1 MKKKYVIP
9 TAKVVN
15 VGADSL
21 LASVSTIDEVGGE
34 QLGKKYQIDESSDD
48 ETSQDYKLWGDNW
61 K

>member
-21 LASVSTIDEVGGE
+21 LASVSTFDEVGGE

-48 ETSQDYKLWGDNW
+48 ETSQDYKL
-61 K
+61 

>member
-21 LASVSTIDEVGGE
+21 LASVSTFDEVGAE

>member
-21 LASVSTIDEVGGE
+21 LAAISKNETLGGE

-48 ETSQDYKLWGDNW
+48 DTSQDYKLWGDNW

>member
-21 LASVSTIDEVGGE
+21 LAVSGLNDTVGGE

-48 ETSQDYKLWGDNW
+48 DTSQDYKLRGDNW

>member
-21 LASVSTIDEVGGE
+21 LASVSKFDEVGGE